1 MSKHYSNKDVSF
13 DIEFLPAHQASVH
26 GGQLGIQAL
35 LKEFGLKQRVAQEPA
50 LDPRKH
56 TGKGYE
62 PIIYIQ
68 QVLLTLT
75 SGGCSLADAERLN
88 DDEALKALLG
98 IEQFPDQTSLGE
110 WLRNVGTKGWEA
122 LRRINRDLVAWIFQ
136 RAEPGRY
143 EQAGRLECFFDDTQI
158 EVSGP
163 SFEGAKI
170 NYEGNLALSWQT
182 LFTGPLLADSV
193 LGATSDTKE
202 SPTSEEA
209 GKDVSNQLPALLTAN
224 QTLWQGRPNHLYTDS
239 ASSAGKYLECIAGQF
254 ASWSVSYNKWT
265 SPLETRAGQ
274 LPASAWSAEEKL
286 KWRDGSEHRVQYAW
300 LRYQPG
306 GCPTTQLFAVLKHRG
321 ADDLF
326 WQYHF
331 VTCQEHEGKPQAVF
345 EHHRLKGDWERL
357 LSELLRDLDLHHL
370 PCQDLGANRVF
381 YTLASLAY
389 NFLQALKLIYLP
401 AEHQPKRV
409 RTLLHHLL
417 LIPIELKR
425 HARRLKA
432 CLYIPAGWVVWWRGF
447 LADLLPRCRQ
457 LGPLAGH
464 PSPTIATA

>member
-1 MSKHYSNKDVSF
+1 MSKHYRNKDINF

-26 GGQLGIQAL
+26 GGQLGLVAIFR
-35 LKEFGLKQRVAQEPA
+35 EFGLQQRVAQEPA

-62 PIIYIQ
+62 PMIYVL

-88 DDEALKALLG
+88 DDEALKAFLG
-98 IEQFPDQTSLGE
+98 VPRFPDQTSLGE
-110 WLRNVGTKGWEA
+110 WLRHLGAEGWAA
-122 LRRINRDLVAWIFQ
+122 LRRINRDLVAWILQ
-136 RAEPGRY
+136 RAEGGRY
-143 EQAGRLECFFDDTQI
+143 EQAGRLECFFDDSQL

-170 NYEGNLALSWQT
+170 NYDGNLALSWQA
-182 LFTGPLLADSV
+182 LFVGPLLADSV

-209 GKDVSNQLPALLTAN
+209 GKDVSNQLPGLLEAN
-224 QTLWQGRPNHLYTDS
+224 QTLWQGRANHLYADS
-239 ASSAGKYLECIAGQF
+239 ASSAGKYLECIARHFKG
-254 ASWSVSYNKWT
+254 WSVSYNKWT
-265 SPLETRAGQ
+265 GPLEKQASQ
-274 LPASAWSAEEKL
+274 LPACAWSAEEKA
-286 KWRDGSEHRVQYAW
+286 KWRDGSEHSVQYAW

-306 GCPTTQLFAVLKHRG
+306 GCQTPQLYAVLKHRG
-321 ADDLF
+321 AGDLF
-326 WQYHF
+326 WQYVF
-331 VTCQEHEGKPQAVF
+331 VTCQEHEGTPKAVF
-345 EHHRLKGDWERL
+345 EHHRLKGDWERQ
-357 LSELLRDLDLHHL
+357 LSELLRDLDLHHP
-370 PCQDLGANRVF
+370 PCQELGANRVF

-409 RTLLHHLL
+409 RTLRHHLL

-447 LADLLPRCRQ
+447 LGDLLPRCRQ
-457 LGPLAGH
+457 LGKLAAN
-464 PSPTIATA
+464 PSPPVTA